1 MACRA
6 LLFDFNGT
14 LSDDEPVLCRVF
26 ADLFAEYGRPLTEH
40 EYYGLLAGLSDIEI
54 ARTWLGDRDDL
65 DAVVRQRV
73 NRYRAAVSDGST
85 ISPERR
91 EAVRYAAARVPVAI
105 VSGAAH
111 AEIEPVIRAA
121 GVDGLFA
128 AVVSSDSV
136 DDGKPH
142 PEGYLKALS
151 LLQPRAAGLV
161 AGEVTAFEDTEAGI
175 ASAKAA
181 GMRCIAV
188 SGTHPGE
195 RLAAADEIVDGIDVA
210 LMRRLLG

>member
-14 LSDDEPVLCRVF
+14 LSDDEPVLYRVF
-26 ADLFAEYGRPLTEH
+26 AALFAEYGRPLTEH